1 MEARRRWFPGLL
13 AAVVSREARMGY
25 AFVLPALVLFIIFRV
40 GPTVAGLILS
50 FMDYRIGRSSFVG
63 LTNFNRLFADPVFWE
78 SLRVTLTYAAI
89 SVPLTT
95 VVALMMALLV
105 NRPVRYQAF
114 FRSAFFLPYVTSL
127 VMAGVIWVAIYGPSG
142 PVNSMLALFGIPPAN
157 WLEQH
162 GSVLPAIAIMSVWKN
177 FGYSMMVLLAGLLSI
192 PGEYYEAAELDGASA
207 WQRFWT
213 MTLPLLKPTIFFVVI
228 IETIGAFQVFDAVY
242 VMTNG
247 GPVRS
252 SYTLVYMLYDQ
263 GFKFFNFGSA
273 SAVGVVLFVIILVV
287 SLLQRRLLGR
297 SAT

>member
-1 MEARRRWFPGLL
+1 MEARRHWFPRVL
-13 AAVVSREARMGY
+13 AALVSREARTGY

-40 GPTVAGLILS
+40 GPTIAGLILS
-50 FMDYRIGRSSFVG
+50 LMDYRIGRSSFVG
-63 LTNFNRLFADPVFWE
+63 LANFNRLFADPVFWE

-95 VVALMMALLV
+95 VVALLMALLV
-105 NRPVRYQAF
+105 NRPVRWQTF

-142 PVNSMLALFGIPPAN
+142 PVNAMLGLFGVPPAN